1 MKLLLTIVALA
12 IVGVL
17 AYWFISWIVSLGLTI
32 VIVGVLVY
40 YLFGRKRKTA

>member
-1 MKLLLTIVALA
+1 MKLLLTIVGLA

-32 VIVGVLVY
+32 VIVGVLAY
-40 YLFGRKRKTA
+40 YLFGRKRNSA

>member
-32 VIVGVLVY
+32 VIVGVVVY
-40 YLFGRKRKTA
+40 YLFGRKRKNA

>member
-12 IVGVL
+12 VVGVL

-32 VIVGVLVY
+32 VIVGVVVY

>member
-1 MKLLLTIVALA
+1 MKLLLTILVLA
-12 IVGVL
+12 VVGVL

-32 VIVGVLVY
+32 VIVGVVVY

>member
-32 VIVGVLVY
+32 VIVGVVVY